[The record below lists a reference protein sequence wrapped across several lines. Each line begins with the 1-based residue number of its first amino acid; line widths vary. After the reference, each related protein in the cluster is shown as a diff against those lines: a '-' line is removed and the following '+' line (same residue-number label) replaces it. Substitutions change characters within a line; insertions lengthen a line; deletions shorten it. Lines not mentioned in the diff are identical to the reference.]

1 MALMYSTEATIS
13 QDDRKILL
21 DTARAS
27 IRHGLDQGKALEVNP
42 ADYPDDLQAERACF
56 VTLHIGGE
64 LRGCIGHLQAVQPLI
79 SDVADNAWAAA
90 FQDTR
95 FAPLSRAE
103 FPRLEIHISILSPP
117 QAMSFSSQQD
127 LLTQIRPG
135 IDGLILEDGFR
146 RGTFLPS
153 VWESLPDAVDFL
165 SHLKLKAGL
174 PANYWSDNIK
184 VSRYTSESISDA
196 N

>member
-1 MALMYSTEATIS
+1 MALMYSTETTIR
-13 QDDRKILL
+13 QPDRIILL
-21 DTARAS
+21 DTARSS
-27 IRHGLDQGKALEVNP
+27 IRHGLDQGKALEVN
-42 ADYPDDLQAERACF
+42 ADDYSEDLQAECACF
-56 VTLHIGGE
+56 VTLQIAGE

-79 SDVADNAWAAA
+79 NDVAENAWAAA
-90 FQDTR
+90 FQDPR
-95 FAPLSRAE
+95 FAPLSQAE

-135 IDGLILEDGFR
+135 IDGLILEDGYR

-153 VWESLPDAVDFL
+153 VWESLPDAPDFL
-165 SHLKLKAGL
+165 DHLKLKAGL
-174 PANYWSDNIK
+174 PASYWSDNIK

-196 N
+196 S